1 MSCGHLLEG
10 AQPASQIQPPPQCWK
25 EHQQLWPI
33 LVSLASKYLCAPP
46 SSVAYERLFSTA
58 GDISTETQNRLFPE
72 KLEQLL
78 FLNKN
83 LCLLNFEY

>member
-1 MSCGHLLEG
+1 MCGGHLLEG
-10 AQPASQIQPPPQCWK
+10 AQPALQIQPPP
-25 EHQQLWPI
+25 HQQLWPI